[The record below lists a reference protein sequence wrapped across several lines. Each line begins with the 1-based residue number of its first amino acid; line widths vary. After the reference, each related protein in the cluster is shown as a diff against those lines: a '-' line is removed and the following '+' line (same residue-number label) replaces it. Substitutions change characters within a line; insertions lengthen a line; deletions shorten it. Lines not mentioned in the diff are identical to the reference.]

1 VEPVLP
7 FERPIDESDRS
18 LRHLAWRVRQEG
30 IAAVAAYQEELA
42 RRDERI
48 RRVHAGLT
56 PWQRVQLARH
66 PERPHGEETAAA
78 LFGRLEP
85 LHGDRAG
92 GDDPAITTGIG
103 LWREQPIV
111 VIACERGRG
120 RHETHRRNFGMPSP
134 AGFRK
139 AQRALDLAERWGY
152 PVVSLVDTPGAW
164 PGLESER
171 FGIAEAISRTLA
183 RQATVR
189 TATLGVVLGEGGS
202 GGALALAMGDRI
214 LMMQYAYFSV
224 ISPEACAS
232 ILWRDGARTPA
243 AAEALRLLPEDLLGL
258 GLVDGVVPEPF
269 GGAHRHRSEAICLL
283 REHVDA
289 ALVDLLALDPVD
301 RLAARRARYRDM
313 GRHAV
318 AEA

>member
-1 VEPVLP
+1 MEDC
-7 FERPIDESDRS
+7 ERT
-18 LRHLAWRVRQEG
+18 LRRLAWRVRQGGGE
-30 IAAVAAYQEELA
+30 AVAEYLA
-42 RRDERI
+42 EVDRRREIVREI
-48 RRVHAGLT
+48 FGALT

-66 PERPHGEETAAA
+66 PGRPHGLETAEA

-85 LHGDRAG
+85 MRGDRVA
-92 GDDPAITTGIG
+92 GDDPAIVAGIG
-103 LWREQPIV
+103 RWRGRPVV

-120 RHETHRRNFGMPSP
+120 RQESHRRNFGMPTP

-164 PGLESER
+164 PGMESER

-183 RQATVR
+183 RQATVN

-243 AAEALRLLPEDLLGL
+243 AAEALRLLPEDLRAL
-258 GLVDGVVPEPF
+258 GLVDAIVAEPE
-269 GGAHRHRSEAICLL
+269 GGAHRRRAEAICIL
-283 REHVDA
+283 REQVDM
-289 ALVDLLALDPVD
+289 ALDELTVEDPAA
-301 RLAARRARYRDM
+301 RLAARRARYRRM
-313 GRHAV
+313 GTTAV
-318 AEA
+318 AGA

>member
-1 VEPVLP
+1 MEPVLP
-7 FERPIDESDRS
+7 FERPIDESERN

-30 IAAVAAYQEELA
+30 AAAVGAYREELA

-48 RRVHAGLT
+48 RRIHGALT

-66 PERPHGEETAAA
+66 PERPHGDETATA

-85 LHGDRAG
+85 LHGDRAA

-103 LWREQPIV
+103 RWRGQPIV
-111 VIACERGRG
+111 VVACERGRG
-120 RHETHRRNFGMPSP
+120 RHETHRRNFGMPTP

-139 AQRALDLAERWGY
+139 ARRALDLAERWGY

-171 FGIAEAISRTLA
+171 FGIAEAISRMLA

-202 GGALALAMGDRI
+202 GGALALAMGDRM

-243 AAEALRLLPEDLLGL
+243 AAAALRLLPEDLLAMGI
-258 GLVDGVVPEPF
+258 VDAVVPEPI
-269 GGAHRHRSEAICLL
+269 GGAHRRRAEAVCIL
-283 REHVDA
+283 REHVDE
-289 ALVDLLALDPVD
+289 ALAGLTAIDPDV
-301 RLAARRARYRDM
+301 RLAARRARYRDG
-313 GRHAV
+313 GRSAV